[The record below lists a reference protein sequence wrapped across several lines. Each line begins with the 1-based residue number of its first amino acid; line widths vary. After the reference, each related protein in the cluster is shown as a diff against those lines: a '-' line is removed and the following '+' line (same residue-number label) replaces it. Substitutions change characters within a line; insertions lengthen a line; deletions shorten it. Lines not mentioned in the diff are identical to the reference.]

1 MPVPIPVNIED
12 EMRQSYMDYA
22 MSVIIGRAL
31 PHARD
36 GLKPVHRRVLYAMS
50 ELGLDWNRAYKK
62 SARVVGDVIGKY
74 HPHGDSA
81 VYDTIVRL
89 AQDFSMRYPLVDG
102 QGNFGSVDGDSPA
115 AMRYTEIR
123 LSRIAGEMLADIDRD
138 TVDFQPNYD
147 GSESEPKLL
156 PTRLPNLLLNGSTGI
171 AVGMSTNIPP
181 HNLGELVDACIAL
194 IENPGFAAEDL
205 LPYVSGP
212 DFPTGGFICGRSAIR
227 EAYLRGRG
235 VIKVRARAKVEE
247 YGNRQRIIVEE
258 LPYQVNKA
266 RLIERMAELVNDKK
280 IEGISDLRDESDR
293 SGMRIVIE
301 LKRDADG
308 EVVLNQLYRQTQ
320 LQDSF
325 GIILLAIV
333 DGRPQVLDLASALRE
348 FLEHRREVVNRRT
361 IFDLRKAEERLH
373 ILEGLKIALDNLDAV
388 LALIRASGGP
398 AEARQGLVANFALSE
413 TQAQAILDMRL
424 QRLTNLERE
433 KILEEHR
440 ETEAVIAGLRKILG
454 DPAEIDA
461 IIRSELGELKQRYG
475 DPRRTEILDAEDDI
489 PDEALIRRE
498 DVVVTVSHAGYVKRI
513 PVVEYR
519 AQGRAGRGVIG
530 TKSREEDFV
539 EQLFTASTHDELL
552 FFTSTGRIHRRRVFE
567 IAEGSRQ
574 ARGKAIVNLLQL
586 GADEKVSAF
595 LPISNFEQGA
605 AVLLATQRG
614 EVKKTDLMAYSSR
627 RAASSGIIAIG
638 LEEGDALIGARL
650 VRPGDEVVLS
660 TSAGQ
665 AIRFR
670 EADVRSTGRGAGG
683 VRGILLR
690 EGDQV
695 VALEVVEPGLSLLA
709 VSETGLGKQSLIEDY
724 RLQSRGGSGII
735 TMRLPAGS
743 AVVGVVGVHE
753 GDEVILVTDRGQVIR
768 IRVDEIRVAGRATQG
783 VRLQKLDEG
792 EWVAS
797 VARVVDSDS
806 NNESESDDD
815 GEPGKGPAPSVPPVS
830 SSESESGNGSGLL
843 PPPASSE
850 SEP

>member
-308 EVVLNQLYRQTQ
+308 EVVPNQLYRQTQ